1 MVLEEEEITDEKLL
15 DTIHQLYDN
24 RHSFEEAM
32 SAGKQMDSIHHIV
45 SLIEECVLSKN
56 KQIAGCSSYRCDC
69 LHIFS
74 ISSIIQAFDRRF
86 LLFTLFGVI
95 PYSLATSAAESS
107 WNFVLTRIS

>member
-1 MVLEEEEITDEKLL
+1 MQAVID
-15 DTIHQLYDN
+15 
-24 RHSFEEAM
+24 
-32 SAGKQMDSIHHIV
+32 V
-45 SLIEECVLSKN
+45 S
-56 KQIAGCSSYRCDC
+56 DC

-107 WNFVLTRIS
+107 WSFVLTRIS